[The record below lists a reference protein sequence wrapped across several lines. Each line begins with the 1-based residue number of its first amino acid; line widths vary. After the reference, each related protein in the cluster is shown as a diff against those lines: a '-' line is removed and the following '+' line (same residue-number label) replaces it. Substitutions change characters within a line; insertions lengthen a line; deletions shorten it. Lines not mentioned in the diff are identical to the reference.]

1 MCVCVCVSVC
11 VGLCVL
17 MRKIFLGIWFV
28 CVFRSLHFAFMCI
41 FCTCMWKY
49 KCFRPQWIFPLL
61 VCWSHSCFRKL
72 FKQLACN
79 VASLCMCVCL
89 CGVPMFNYCV
99 YGVVSLCASSP
110 QSSHHCSLSLSSPH
124 PRLTLAASHWEIKR
138 RAISC
143 GRIEVVSSPRVC
155 GEAVTA
161 AFSPSCNMKDP
172 SLSGWVMCVILS
184 DVFILLQ
191 FQLSFSNV
199 TEISLLQE
207 YPY

>member
-1 MCVCVCVSVC
+1 
-11 VGLCVL
+11 
-17 MRKIFLGIWFV
+17 MRKICLGIWFV
-28 CVFRSLHFAFMCI
+28 CVFRSLHLHLYAY

-49 KCFRPQWIFPLL
+49 KCFRPQWIFPLH
-61 VCWSHSCFRKL
+61 VCWAHSCFRKL
-72 FKQLACN
+72 FKQLAYN
-79 VASLCMCVCL
+79 VAPLCMCVCL
-89 CGVPMFNYCV
+89 CALPMFNYCV

-110 QSSHHCSLSLSSPH
+110 QSSHQRSLTP
-124 PRLTLAASHWEIKR
+124 PPTPPCLTLAASHWEIKR
-138 RAISC
+138 RTISC
-143 GRIEVVSSPRVC
+143 GRIEAVSSPGVC

-161 AFSPSCNMKDP
+161 AFSRSCNMKDP
-172 SLSGWVMCVILS
+172 SLSSWVMCVILS